1 MLPRS
6 TKDGCALHVHEQKW
20 SWWRV
25 SWGFLWVVLQQK
37 VRGRHWESQESQY
50 FKVGRLVVELWASLG
65 CGYGL
70 FSERGRKVNDPFPR
84 WRCDTTGWRSVF
96 FQGSN
101 RSYRSIDHGKRQ
113 WFFFQPS
120 RNFIS
125 GCFQKKNTRHFCA
138 ILGIYSLKF
147 HGGFSNH
154 EWIHPI
160 AWLIAPSRMMYHDW
174 CAALRLGVKFWV
186 IF

>member
-6 TKDGCALHVHEQKW
+6 TKRWLCPSC
-20 SWWRV
+20 SWKRWVWWMV

-37 VRGRHWESQESQY
+37 VRGRHWESQQSQY

-70 FSERGRKVNDPFPR
+70 FSERGRKVNDPFPH
-84 WRCDTTGWRSVF
+84 WRCDTMGKLEQVI
-96 FQGSN
+96 Q
-101 RSYRSIDHGKRQ
+101 IDWPRKRVICL
-113 WFFFQPS
+113 FQPS
-120 RNFIS
+120 RNFNPPAASKKKSTSFLCYFGNPFLKIS
-125 GCFQKKNTRHFCA
+125 
-138 ILGIYSLKF
+138 
-147 HGGFSNH
+147 GGFSNH

-174 CAALRLGVKFWV
+174 FAALRLGVKFWV